1 MSARRE
7 LRIKRLGIQEEEK
20 TPGNSKAL
28 GSQLQM
34 EMGIEEHLEGYI
46 CRRSDRQDEIL
57 TQLKLLNCIE
67 RIIPSSCE
75 AT

>member
-7 LRIKRLGIQEEEK
+7 IRIKRLGNKKKQKK

-28 GSQLQM
+28 SLQLQM

-46 CRRSDRQDEIL
+46 YRKI
-57 TQLKLLNCIE
+57 
-67 RIIPSSCE
+67 
-75 AT
+75 